1 MPGGCFLSRGGMFFL
16 AGVVAG
22 RSSAP
27 MCDCIARPIF
37 GFLPLGAT
45 FGACLLLRS
54 LVGRLEASGMCS
66 LDQHEEGGFSDVRFE
81 PLNRFEPFKH
91 PKCRKSPKKH
101 AEHFQNPIISV

>member
-22 RSSAP
+22 RTTAP

-81 PLNRFEPFKH
+81 PLNRNKKVLNILNAENHLKNMPNIFKT
-91 PKCRKSPKKH
+91 P
-101 AEHFQNPIISV
+101 